1 MARPGRWSRAQ
12 GSHLPLG
19 GNVPGGEGDLV
30 TTPMTGWTSVRYGG
44 EGGTPGRFLEADSPD
59 LHSQRSKGVVQ
70 VKKAPGSKKS
80 QGETHAFG

>member
-1 MARPGRWSRAQ
+1 M
-12 GSHLPLG
+12 
-19 GNVPGGEGDLV
+19 
-30 TTPMTGWTSVRYGG
+30 RYGG

-59 LHSQRSKGVVQ
+59 LRSQRSKGVVQ